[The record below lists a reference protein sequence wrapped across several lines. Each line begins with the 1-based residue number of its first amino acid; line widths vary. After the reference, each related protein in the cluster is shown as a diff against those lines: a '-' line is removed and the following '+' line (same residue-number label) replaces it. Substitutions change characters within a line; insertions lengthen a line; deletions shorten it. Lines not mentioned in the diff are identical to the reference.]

1 MERFLLMANLFTEM
15 ANSRYKR
22 GVMRKS
28 SIPFKLVGSKLTT
41 SVILSIIIIFIL
53 LLFTDYILL
62 SYKDLKPDKLT
73 NTCITPPIY
82 PPVFLNNA
90 SLISMKVPAVD
101 TKGNGITTFLV
112 VEAMPGSGRTL
123 VDIDNLLF
131 WADTQQSI
139 RTARKV
145 AANITQ
151 LDINNYDLIYNI
163 HANAT
168 VIGGQSAGAAITIA
182 TIAALQNKNLEEGVM
197 ITGTINHD
205 GTIGP
210 VSEILAKARAAKQS
224 GFSLFLV
231 PLLQSGD
238 IIYETTEHCEKFGIT
253 QVCTVEQIPKRVDVS
268 NQSGIEVIEVGSINE
283 ALPYFISE

>member
-1 MERFLLMANLFTEM
+1 M

-22 GVMRKS
+22 SVMKKS
-28 SIPFKLVGSKLTT
+28 SIPFKLVGIKLTR
-41 SVILSIIIIFIL
+41 SVIMSIIIIFIL
-53 LLFTDYILL
+53 LLSTNSILL
-62 SYKDLKPDKLT
+62 TYKDIKPGKVADIDI
-73 NTCITPPIY
+73 NPPIY

-90 SLISMKVPAVD
+90 SLILMKVPAVD
-101 TKGNGITTFLV
+101 SKGNGITTFLII
-112 VEAMPGSGRTL
+112 EAMPGSGRTL

-151 LDINNYDLIYNI
+151 IDVNKYDLVYNI

-182 TIAALQNKNLEEGVM
+182 TIAALQNKSLKDGVI

-210 VSEILAKARAAKQS
+210 VSEILTKARAAKKS

-238 IIYETTEHCEKFGIT
+238 IIYETTEHCEKFGVT

-268 NQSGIEVIEVGSINE
+268 NQSGIEVKEVSSINE

>member
-1 MERFLLMANLFTEM
+1 MKMANL
-15 ANSRYKR
+15 RYKKKANEKR
-22 GVMRKS
+22 ESLPAARICRRLGKPIIAAVL
-28 SIPFKLVGSKLTT
+28 LVFIVLVSTN
-41 SVILSIIIIFIL
+41 SIL
-53 LLFTDYILL
+53 LTYR
-62 SYKDLKPDKLT
+62 DKQDKNT
-73 NTCITPPIY
+73 NEDAPLQNY
-82 PPVFLNNA
+82 PPVFLQNV
-90 SLISMKVPAVD
+90 SIISMKVPAVD
-101 TKGNGITTFLV
+101 IKGNGITTFLV

-145 AANITQ
+145 AANVTH
-151 LDINNYDLIYNI
+151 LDINKYDLIYNI

-182 TIAALQNKNLEEGVM
+182 TIAALQDKSLKEEVI

-210 VSEILAKARAAKQS
+210 VSEILAKARAAKQA

-238 IIYETTEHCEKFGIT
+238 IIYETTEHCEKFGVT
-253 QVCTVEQIPKRVDVS
+253 QVCTVEQIPRRVDVA
-268 NQSGIEVIEVGSINE
+268 NQSGIEVKEVSSIDE
-283 ALPYFISE
+283 AMPYFISD